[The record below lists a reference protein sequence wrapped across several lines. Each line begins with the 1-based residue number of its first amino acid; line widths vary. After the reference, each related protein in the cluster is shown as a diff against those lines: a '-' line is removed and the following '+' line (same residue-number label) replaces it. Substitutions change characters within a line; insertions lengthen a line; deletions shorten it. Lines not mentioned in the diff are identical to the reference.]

1 MNLMY
6 ENLQVTDGVYG
17 IFSKIDVGNRIIR
30 LGHQSNN
37 SPTSKEEIVDTLK
50 EIISSLE
57 K

>member
-1 MNLMY
+1 MY